1 MLAHSKKE
9 LSLLTRHIRSYCT
22 KKEVRVR
29 FAPSPTGEKNARH
42 STSTFCN
49 IFVVG
54 FLHLGGLRTALFNY
68 LFAKAKNGKFI
79 LRIED
84 TDRTRLVEGATQQL
98 CKDLEWT
105 GLIPD
110 EGPLGYGGD
119 YGPYIQSERLDIY
132 EKYINRLLENGH
144 AYHCF
149 CSDRRLDLLKK
160 EAIKSREI
168 PKYDNRCR

>member
-1 MLAHSKKE
+1 M
-9 LSLLTRHIRSYCT
+9 
-22 KKEVRVR
+22 R
-29 FAPSPTGEKNARH
+29 FAPSPTGKFPRFSATTHKKSLNF
-42 STSTFCN
+42 S
-49 IFVVG
+49 G

-68 LFAKAKNGKFI
+68 LFAKAQNGKFI

-84 TDRTRLVEGATQQL
+84 TDQTRLVEGATEEL

-105 GLIPD
+105 GMVPD
-110 EGPLGYGGD
+110 EGPMHYGGD
-119 YGPYIQSERLDIY
+119 FGPYVQSERLDIY
-132 EKYINRLLENGH
+132 EKYVNKLLENGH

-160 EAIKSREI
+160 EAVKLRQI